1 MLNNMRYMLQMLDRS
16 RHVVLDKN
24 DWNEEEV
31 VSVIEDIFNRA
42 ISSFNE
48 SSYWPTD
55 PNEDASLKCNK
66 SFYFGASGVLW
77 SLDQVATFLKRDFP
91 LNKVQII
98 NNIHRD
104 YLREPDTEEVVPSLF
119 LGEVGI
125 LLLKYKFSPDQ
136 KTENCLYDL
145 ILNNITNETLEPLWG
160 APGTMIGATYMYEW
174 TQNKKWSELFE
185 KNAVFLIQEL
195 KKCIERGENTWT
207 QKMYGQER
215 KYIGAGHGYFGNI
228 FGILRNYKLL
238 QDSDQ
243 EFILNHI
250 AKVTKDLALEK
261 NGYANWFAIY
271 PATENLK
278 PMVQWCHGSPGVITS
293 LHLFPKT
300 RDAKVE
306 DLLLKAGEL
315 VWAAGPLLKGV
326 ALCHGTDGNGF
337 SFLQLYKRSGDIT
350 WLDRARQ
357 FAMYA
362 LKQRNGR
369 FSLFT
374 GELGLALYL
383 ISCLNEDDRFPLLDY
398 L

>member
-1 MLNNMRYMLQMLDRS
+1 MKFMLQMLDRS
-16 RHVVLDKN
+16 RHVFLDKS

-31 VSVIEDIFNRA
+31 VSVIQNIFNTT
-42 ISSFNE
+42 ILNFNE

-55 PNEDASLKCNK
+55 PNEDANIKCNK

-77 SLDQVATFLKRDFP
+77 SLEQIAIFLKKDLP

-98 NNIHRD
+98 NSIHRD

-125 LLLKYKFSPDQ
+125 LLLKYKFTPDQ
-136 KTENCLYDL
+136 ETENHLYDL
-145 ILNNITNETLEPLWG
+145 ILNNISNETLEPLWG
-160 APGTMIGATYMYEW
+160 APGTMLGASYMYEW
-174 TQNKKWSELFE
+174 TQDKKWSKLFL
-185 KNAVFLIQEL
+185 KNADFLIQEL
-195 KKCIERGENTWT
+195 KKCIERDEYTWS

-215 KYIGAGHGYFGNI
+215 RYIGAGHGYFGNI
-228 FGILRNYKLL
+228 FGILKNYSLL
-238 QDSDQ
+238 PNSEQ
-243 EFILNHI
+243 EFILTHI
-250 AKVTKDLALEK
+250 SKVVKDLVSEK
-261 NGYANWFAIY
+261 NGHANWPAVY
-271 PATENLK
+271 PLTENLR

-293 LHLFPKT
+293 LHAFPKSI
-300 RDAKVE
+300 DAKVE
-306 DLLLKAGEL
+306 DLLLKGGEL
-315 VWAAGPLLKGV
+315 VWDAGPLTKGI

-337 SFLQLYKRSGDIT
+337 SLLQLYKRSGDKI
-350 WLDRARQ
+350 WLHRARQ
-357 FAMYA
+357 FAMHA

-383 ISCLNEDDRFPLLDY
+383 IACLNEDDRFPLLDY